1 MQVSLPFELPKCDE
15 DPDEDYPFPRPGI
28 SIQVFDEDF
37 ELFQKK
43 TDFLGRIWLNIED
56 EGEKLVDVPGQKGKM
71 KRIMRGSKQW
81 KELKFDATDS
91 RDGDLLISYDLIPLD
106 SRQDVSINW
115 A

>member
-1 MQVSLPFELPKCDE
+1 
-15 DPDEDYPFPRPGI
+15 
-28 SIQVFDEDF
+28 
-37 ELFQKK
+37 
-43 TDFLGRIWLNIED
+43 
-56 EGEKLVDVPGQKGKM
+56 LVDVPGQKGKM